1 MTSLQSILR
10 AARLSADLLANTKR
24 VLEREFVTGEQLI
37 AGLIS
42 TEELLEIGV
51 SNEALPIKNA
61 LDIIK
66 VLSLSIARF

>member
-24 VLEREFVTGEQLI
+24 VLEREFVTGEPLI